1 MTMEMMSTPID
12 EQVLNFY
19 KTLPFNFKGSIENHA
34 LGVMKRKSYG
44 ENLEPLLNK
53 GTKVLEVGCGAGW
66 FSNGVAYHYKCDV
79 TAFDFNPVV
88 IERAK
93 EVRDYL
99 GLSVEYDVVDVF
111 DYEPKE
117 LVDVVVSIGVLHHT
131 IDPLNATKLI
141 SEFIKRGGHMYLG
154 LYHKYGRKPFLNHFK
169 QLQKDGLSEDEL
181 FEEYCK
187 LDKRI
192 TDKTHLRSWFKDQ
205 VLHPHENQYT
215 FKEMQELLGT
225 LDMTIEYSS
234 IEGDEKKY
242 ETIAKQK
249 LKESSYWPGFFNI
262 LARKN

>member
-1 MTMEMMSTPID
+1 MEMMSIPID

-66 FSNGVAYHYKCDV
+66 FSNGIAYHYKCDV

-215 FKEMQELLGT
+215 FKEMKELLGT

>member
-1 MTMEMMSTPID
+1 MEMMSTPID

-154 LYHKYGRKPFLNHFK
+154 LYHKYGRKPFLDHFK

-215 FKEMQELLGT
+215 FKEMKELLGT

-249 LKESSYWPGFFNI
+249 VLED
-262 LARKN
+262 

>member
-1 MTMEMMSTPID
+1 MEMMSTPID

-19 KTLPFNFKGSIENHA
+19 KTLPFNFKGSVENHA
-34 LGVMKRKSYG
+34 LGVIERKSYG
-44 ENLEPLLNK
+44 ENLESLFKK

-66 FSNGVAYHYKCDV
+66 FSNGIAYHYKCDV
-79 TAFDFNPVV
+79 SAFDFNPVV

-99 GLSVEYDVVDVF
+99 GLSVEYFVEDLF

-117 LVDVVVSIGVLHHT
+117 LADVVVSIGVLHHT
-131 IDPLNATKLI
+131 IDPLNAIKYC
-141 SEFIKRGGHMYLG
+141 SEFIKEGGHMYLG

-215 FKEMQELLGT
+215 LKEIQELLGT
-225 LDMTIEYSS
+225 LNMTLEYSS
-234 IEGDEKKY
+234 IDEDERKY
-242 ETIAKQK
+242 ELIGQQK
-249 LKESSYWPGFFNI
+249 LLESSYWPGFFNI

>member
-1 MTMEMMSTPID
+1 MEMMSTPID

-66 FSNGVAYHYKCDV
+66 FSNGIAYHYKCDV

-131 IDPLNATKLI
+131 IDPLNATKRI

-215 FKEMQELLGT
+215 FKEMKELLGT

>member
-1 MTMEMMSTPID
+1 MEMMSTPID

-66 FSNGVAYHYKCDV
+66 FSNGIAYHYKCDV

-215 FKEMQELLGT
+215 FKEMKELLGT

-249 LKESSYWPGFFNI
+249 LKENSYYPGFFNI

>member
-1 MTMEMMSTPID
+1 MEMMSTPID

-19 KTLPFNFKGSIENHA
+19 KTLPFNFKGSVENHA
-34 LGVMKRKSYG
+34 LGVIERKSYG

-66 FSNGVAYHYKCDV
+66 FSNGIAYHYKCDV

-215 FKEMQELLGT
+215 FKEMKELLGT

-262 LARKN
+262 LAMKN